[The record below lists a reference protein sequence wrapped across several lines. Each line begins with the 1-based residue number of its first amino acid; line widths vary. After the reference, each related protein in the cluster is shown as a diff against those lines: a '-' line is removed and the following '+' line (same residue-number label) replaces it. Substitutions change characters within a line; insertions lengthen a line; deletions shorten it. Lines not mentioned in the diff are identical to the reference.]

1 MQWSKL
7 VLVSPLIMASAACG
21 TINRLTDR
29 PAPIVVTQP
38 VLIPAEC
45 RVDPIEPRPTDE
57 PTLLPENVTSPV
69 EATRN
74 QLANARLAFLF
85 WQDRASALEEA
96 LDVNSAT
103 QRACASW
110 ARRQDQ

>member
-1 MQWSKL
+1 MKWIKL
-7 VLVSPLIMASAACG
+7 ALAGASITGLGACG
-21 TINRLTDR
+21 TINRLTD
-29 PAPIVVTQP
+29 PPLPIVVTQP
-38 VLIPAEC
+38 VIVPAEC
-45 RVDPIEPRPTDE
+45 RLDPIEPRATDE

-96 LDVNSAT
+96 LDVNGAT

>member
-1 MQWSKL
+1 MQWIKL
-7 VLVSPLIMASAACG
+7 ALAGVSITGLGACG
-21 TINRLTDR
+21 TISRLTDR

-38 VLIPAEC
+38 VIIPAEC
-45 RVDPIEPRPTDE
+45 RVEPVVPRETDE

-85 WQDRASALEEA
+85 WQDRTNAVEEA
-96 LDVNSAT
+96 YDVNAAT
-103 QRACASW
+103 QRACAAW
-110 ARRQDQ
+110 ARRQDP

>member
-1 MQWSKL
+1 
-7 VLVSPLIMASAACG
+7 MASAGCG
-21 TINRLTDR
+21 TISQLTDR

-45 RVDPIEPRPTDE
+45 RVDPIEPRETIE
-57 PTLLPENVTSPV
+57 PSLLPENVTSPV

>member
-1 MQWSKL
+1 
-7 VLVSPLIMASAACG
+7 MALGACG
-21 TINRLTDR
+21 TLGRLTDR
-29 PAPIVVTQP
+29 PAPVVVTRP

-45 RVDPIEPRPTDE
+45 RVDPIEPRETVE

-96 LDVNSAT
+96 LDVNGAT

>member
-7 VLVSPLIMASAACG
+7 ALATALTTGLGACG
-21 TINRLTDR
+21 TMERLR
-29 PAPIVVTQP
+29 PAPVVVTQP
-38 VLIPAEC
+38 VIVPAEC
-45 RVDPIEPRPTDE
+45 RLEPVEPRATDE
-57 PTLLPENVTSPV
+57 PTLLPENVTSPI
-69 EATRN
+69 EANRN

-96 LDVNSAT
+96 YDVNAAT

>member
-1 MQWSKL
+1 MRWLKL
-7 VLVSPLIMASAACG
+7 ALVAPSIMGSAACG
-21 TINRLTDR
+21 TMERLR
-29 PAPIVVTQP
+29 PAPVVVTQT
-38 VLIPAEC
+38 VVIPAEC

-69 EATRN
+69 DATRN

-96 LDVNSAT
+96 YDVNAST
-103 QRACASW
+103 QRHCADW
-110 ARRQDQ
+110 ARDQDQ

>member
-1 MQWSKL
+1 MKWSRL
-7 VLVSPLIMASAACG
+7 ALAVPCLMASTACG
-21 TINRLTDR
+21 TLSRITDR
-29 PAPIVVTQP
+29 PAPVVVTQP
-38 VLIPAEC
+38 VIIPAEC
-45 RVDPIEPRPTDE
+45 RVEPVDPRATDE
-57 PTLLPENVTSPV
+57 PTLLPENVTSPI
-69 EATRN
+69 EANRN

-96 LDVNSAT
+96 YDVNAST

>member
-1 MQWSKL
+1 ME
-7 VLVSPLIMASAACG
+7 
-21 TINRLTDR
+21 RFR
-29 PAPIVVTQP
+29 PVPQVVTLP
-38 VLIPAEC
+38 VVIPAEC
-45 RVDPIEPRPTDE
+45 RVDPIQPRPTDE

-96 LDVNSAT
+96 YDVNAST
-103 QRACASW
+103 QQHCANW
-110 ARRQDQ
+110 ARAQDQ